1 MINKEDKILIKN
13 LWESKGY
20 GARRLIRE
28 FPNKNWKRRGIEDL
42 LRKFRETGSLD
53 RRTGSG
59 QPRTSRSCDNV
70 SAVEEL
76 AQSQES
82 KPHTHLSSRK
92 IARRLKISQTTVL
105 RIIHD
110 DLSLK
115 CLKRRRAQ
123 ELTAANC
130 AARLDRSKKLSNRFS
145 ASDIDF
151 MWFSDEKI
159 FTVETPRNAQN
170 DRLYVSRSLSKK
182 QVPAKRLLRTR
193 ATFCQSIMVSV
204 AISKLGCTEL
214 IFVEPG
220 AKING
225 SYYRDILLMQHM
237 IPAIRRVSGDHFIF
251 QQDSAPAHCA
261 RDTIVN

>member
-70 SAVEEL
+70 SAVEKL
-76 AQSQES
+76 AQTQES

-115 CLKRRRAQ
+115 MFEEKAGSGINVSQLCCSL
-123 ELTAANC
+123 
-130 AARLDRSKKLSNRFS
+130 RSFQK
-145 ASDIDF
+145 
-151 MWFSDEKI
+151 
-159 FTVETPRNAQN
+159 TVE
-170 DRLYVSRSLSKK
+170 
-182 QVPAKRLLRTR
+182 
-193 ATFCQSIMVSV
+193 SIF
-204 AISKLGCTEL
+204 G
-214 IFVEPG
+214 
-220 AKING
+220 
-225 SYYRDILLMQHM
+225 
-237 IPAIRRVSGDHFIF
+237 IRY
-251 QQDSAPAHCA
+251 
-261 RDTIVN
+261 